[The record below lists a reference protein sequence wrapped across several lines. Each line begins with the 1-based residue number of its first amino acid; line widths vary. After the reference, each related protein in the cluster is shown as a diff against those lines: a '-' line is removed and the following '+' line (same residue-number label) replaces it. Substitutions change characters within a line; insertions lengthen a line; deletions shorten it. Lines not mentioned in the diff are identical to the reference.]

1 MPNVIQLQLDD
12 SVLETLI
19 EKVLEKVIN
28 RSGSAYTSKEDIN
41 KERLSQVKAA
51 DFLGISQATLIEW
64 KKQGKIPYEQIPGTR
79 KISFY
84 KEDLKNV
91 LKQNNHLIKM
101 PRK

>member
-1 MPNVIQLQLDD
+1 MSNVIQLQLDD

-19 EKVLEKVIN
+19 EKVIERVIN
-28 RSGSAYTSKEDIN
+28 RTSSAYNTKEDN

-91 LKQNNHLIKM
+91 LKQNSHLIKM